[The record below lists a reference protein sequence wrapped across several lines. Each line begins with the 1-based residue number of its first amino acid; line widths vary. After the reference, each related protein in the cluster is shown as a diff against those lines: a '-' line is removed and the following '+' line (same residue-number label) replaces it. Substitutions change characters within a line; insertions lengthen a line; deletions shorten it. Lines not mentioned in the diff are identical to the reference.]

1 MSGLRSGKIWSHVSE
16 RTFGARHRRGAGRRP
31 GIALAAAAEGAA
43 VAVTARRIEAA
54 QAVADEIAA
63 RGGRATALT
72 CDVGDRASVEAAI
85 AGTVAAFGKLDGLV
99 HNAVS
104 GFSSVPVAI
113 EDVPEDNWDDQMRVS
128 FRGTLHCA
136 QAAFPALRASGDAG
150 GADVQR
156 RDRGQSLDRAL
167 FGDEGAQR
175 GFIKSLAREW
185 GPLGIRVNG
194 IAPVALTPAMDK
206 FFELHPHMVPVI
218 SNRAALGRIGDCES
232 DIGAGVAFLLG
243 PQSRFVSGQTLI
255 LTGGAY
261 ML

>member
-1 MSGLRSGKIWSHVSE
+1 MSLNGLSVLV
-16 RTFGARHRRGAGRRP
+16 TGAAQGVGR

-136 QAAFPALRASGDAG
+136 QAAFPALRASGGTLVVLTSNAG
-150 GADVQR
+150 IEGNPSIGPYSAMK
-156 RDRGQSLDRAL
+156 
-167 FGDEGAQR
+167 GAQR

>member
-1 MSGLRSGKIWSHVSE
+1 MSLNGLSVLV
-16 RTFGARHRRGAGRRP
+16 TGAAQGVGR

-43 VAVTARRIEAA
+43 VAVTARRIETA
-54 QAVADEIAA
+54 QAVADEITA
-63 RGGRATALT
+63 RGGRAAALT
-72 CDVGDRASVEAAI
+72 CDVGDRASVAAAI
-85 AGTVAAFGKLDGLV
+85 AGTIAAFGKLDGLV

-113 EDVPEDNWDDQMRVS
+113 EDVPRDNWDDQMRVS

-136 QAAFPALRASGDAG
+136 QAAFPALRDSRGTLVVLTSNAG
-150 GADVQR
+150 IEGNP
-156 RDRGQSLDRAL
+156 SLAPYSAMK
-167 FGDEGAQR
+167 GAQR
-175 GFIKSLAREW
+175 GFVKSLAREW

-232 DIGAGVAFLLG
+232 DIGSGVAFLLG

>member
-1 MSGLRSGKIWSHVSE
+1 MSLNGLSVLV
-16 RTFGARHRRGAGRRP
+16 TGAAQGVGR

-136 QAAFPALRASGDAG
+136 QAAFPALRDSGGTLVVLTSNAG
-150 GADVQR
+150 IEGNPSIGPYSAMK
-156 RDRGQSLDRAL
+156 
-167 FGDEGAQR
+167 GAQR

-232 DIGAGVAFLLG
+232 DIGSGVAFLLG

>member
-1 MSGLRSGKIWSHVSE
+1 
-16 RTFGARHRRGAGRRP
+16 
-31 GIALAAAAEGAA
+31 AAEGAA

-136 QAAFPALRASGDAG
+136 QAAFPALRASGGTLVVLTSNAG
-150 GADVQR
+150 IEGNPSIGPYSAMK
-156 RDRGQSLDRAL
+156 
-167 FGDEGAQR
+167 GAQR